1 MLLLLDDNN
10 IIICRQISENRKA
23 ESAHK
28 GVASVARN
36 IGYRRAV
43 YTEKLCGKYRN
54 LVALAHNI
62 ATTNLMATVGA
73 LVCRDTFTGPVRV
86 IMTCPHI

>member
-1 MLLLLDDNN
+1 MLLLLDDN
-10 IIICRQISENRKA
+10 IIICGKISENREA

-43 YTEKLCGKYRN
+43 LYGKAIWKIQKLG
-54 LVALAHNI
+54 
-62 ATTNLMATVGA
+62 
-73 LVCRDTFTGPVRV
+73 
-86 IMTCPHI
+86 CPST

>member
-10 IIICRQISENRKA
+10 IIICRQISENMEA

-43 YTEKLCGKYRN
+43 LYGKAMWKIQKLG
-54 LVALAHNI
+54 
-62 ATTNLMATVGA
+62 
-73 LVCRDTFTGPVRV
+73 
-86 IMTCPHI
+86 CPST